1 MKTDKNNEK
10 KETIKANIL
19 IVDDTQANLR
29 LLVDIFKK
37 KGYKVRPVTNG
48 KMALSGVK
56 GMMPDLILLDIM
68 MPEMDGYEVCR
79 QLKADEATREIP
91 VIFMSALDEVLD
103 KVKAFGVGG
112 VDYIT
117 KPFQVEEVLARVET
131 HIELRRLQ
139 KRLEDRNEKLSKTV
153 EELKATQSQLVQ
165 SEKMA
170 VLGQL
175 IAGVA
180 HEINT
185 PLGVIRSSIG
195 NIANFFS
202 DRLADLPKFLQQLS
216 PELQSYFF
224 NLVNNS
230 AKKSELLSSRE
241 QRKFKR
247 ALMAELEAKNIEN
260 YEAIADTL
268 VDLGVYGNLEAF
280 LPLLT
285 DKNRSQILENAYYLA
300 SVRNSSKNIM
310 NATERAAKIVFALKS
325 YARYSSIEEKVP
337 VDIVDGIE
345 TVLTLYKNSI
355 KQGVEIVR
363 NYGEMPLVNCY
374 ADELNQVWTNIIH
387 NALQAMNNKGT
398 LTIDAS
404 VENDKVCI
412 AITDSGPGI
421 PEEIKAKIFEPFF
434 TTKPSGEGS
443 GIGLDI
449 VKKIVEKHSGSIE
462 VDSQPGNTTFRV
474 SIPIR

>member
-1 MKTDKNNEK
+1 MTREKNKEEK
-10 KETIKANIL
+10 FQANIL
-19 IVDDTQANLR
+19 IVDDTQSNLR
-29 LLVDIFKK
+29 LLVDLLKK
-37 KGYKVRPVTNG
+37 KGYKVCPVTNG
-48 KMALSGVK
+48 KMALSEVK

-117 KPFQVEEVLARVET
+117 KPFQLKEVLARVET

-139 KRLEDRNEKLSKTV
+139 KRLEDRNEELSKTV
-153 EELKATQSQLVQ
+153 EELKATQSQLIQ

-202 DRLADLPKFLQQLS
+202 DSLAELPKFLQKLS
-216 PELQSYFF
+216 PEMQSYFF
-224 NLVNNS
+224 NLVDNS

-241 QRKFKR
+241 QRRFKR
-247 ALMAELEAKNIEN
+247 ALIAELEAKNIEDS
-260 YEAIADTL
+260 EAIADTL
-268 VDLGVYGNLEAF
+268 VDLGIYDNLEQF

-285 DKNRSQILENAYYLA
+285 DKNMPKILENAYYLS
-300 SVRNSSKNIM
+300 SVKNSSKNII
-310 NATERAAKIVFALKS
+310 NATERAAKIVFALKN

-337 VDIVDGIE
+337 VDVIEGIE

-363 NYGEMPLVNCY
+363 NYGEMPLVHCY

-398 LTIDAS
+398 LTIDTSA
-404 VENDKVCI
+404 ENDKVCI
-412 AITDSGPGI
+412 AIADSGPGI
-421 PEEIKAKIFEPFF
+421 PEEIRAKIFEPFF
-434 TTKPSGEGS
+434 TTKPAGEGS

-462 VDSQPGNTTFRV
+462 VDSQRGKTTFKV
-474 SIPIR
+474 FIPTS